1 MDRFKEFLRTKGLYI
16 AIGAGVLAFVGLMV
30 IYNYNTYKSEF
41 GLDKQTV
48 DLNSPEITEATG
60 QVADTKVEMPEA
72 TEANSDE
79 AVAGNTDAEDK
90 SAQMTGNPDAE
101 DESAQ
106 MTGNPGAADESEQMT
121 GKQDAADESA
131 QMTGNQSAKNA
142 QSTDAGKDV
151 TQMADGISDTEETS
165 SDGVIVDKDGVI
177 VANAYNE
184 GGALVW
190 PVEGEV
196 ILPFSMDTT
205 VYFKTLRSYRCNPG
219 ILIAAE
225 EGENVLA
232 AYEGVVESVSEDK
245 EHGTT
250 VTVIMGNGYK
260 AIYGQLMNVTVAEG
274 DTITTAQNIGEAAA
288 PSSYYT
294 EEGTHV
300 FFELMKNGVPINPI
314 ILMQ

>member
-16 AIGAGVLAFVGLMV
+16 AIGTGVLAFVGLMV

-41 GLDKQTV
+41 GVDKQAV
-48 DLNSPEITEATG
+48 DLNTPEITEATEE
-60 QVADTKVEMPEA
+60 VAEAKVEMPETA
-72 TEANSDE
+72 EANSDE
-79 AVAGNTDAEDK
+79 AVAGDTDADAGESQTAESADANDAGDRTEKTDDSQTAENTDED
-90 SAQMTGNPDAE
+90 SV
-101 DESAQ
+101 
-106 MTGNPGAADESEQMT
+106 
-121 GKQDAADESA
+121 
-131 QMTGNQSAKNA
+131 
-142 QSTDAGKDV
+142 QSTDNKN
-151 TQMADGISDTEETS
+151 TSDSKASSEETAQTD
-165 SDGVIVDKDGVI
+165 SDGVIVNEDGVI

-190 PVEGEV
+190 PVDGKV

-219 ILIAAE
+219 ILISAK

-232 AYEGVVESVSEDK
+232 AFEGVVESVSEDK

-250 VTVIMGNGYK
+250 VTVIMGNGFK

-274 DTITTAQNIGEAAA
+274 DTITTAQNIGEVAP

-300 FFELMKNGVPINPI
+300 FFELTKNDVPINPM

>member
-79 AVAGNTDAEDK
+79 AVAGNTDAED
-90 SAQMTGNPDAE
+90 
-101 DESAQ
+101 
-106 MTGNPGAADESEQMT
+106 
-121 GKQDAADESA
+121 ESA

-142 QSTDAGKDV
+142 QSTDGKDG
-151 TQMADGISDTEETS
+151 TQMADGIFDTEETS

-177 VANAYNE
+177 FANAYNE
-184 GGALVW
+184 GGAHVC
-190 PVEGEV
+190 PVEGDV
-196 ILPFSMDTT
+196 ILQFSLDTT

-260 AIYGQLMNVTVAEG
+260 AIYGQLMNVTVAKG

>member
-79 AVAGNTDAEDK
+79 AVAGNTDAED
-90 SAQMTGNPDAE
+90 
-101 DESAQ
+101 ES
-106 MTGNPGAADESEQMT
+106 T
-121 GKQDAADESA
+121 

-142 QSTDAGKDV
+142 QSTDGKDG
-151 TQMADGISDTEETS
+151 TQTADGISDTEETS

-260 AIYGQLMNVTVAEG
+260 AIYGQLMNVTVAKG

>member
-16 AIGAGVLAFVGLMV
+16 AIGTGVLAFVGLMV

-41 GLDKQTV
+41 GVDKQTV
-48 DLNSPEITEATG
+48 DLNAPEITETTE
-60 QVADTKVEMPEA
+60 QVAETKVEMPETA
-72 TEANSDE
+72 EANSDE
-79 AVAGNTDAEDK
+79 AVAGDTDADNQTAQEIAANEDAQSADTENSANESSQNTDTK
-90 SAQMTGNPDAE
+90 N
-101 DESAQ
+101 
-106 MTGNPGAADESEQMT
+106 
-121 GKQDAADESA
+121 DAA
-131 QMTGNQSAKNA
+131 Q
-142 QSTDAGKDV
+142 
-151 TQMADGISDTEETS
+151 ADDSNSETAETS
-165 SDGVIVDKDGVI
+165 SDGVIVNEDGVV

-190 PVEGEV
+190 PVDGKV
-196 ILPFSMDTT
+196 ILPYSMDTT

-219 ILIAAE
+219 ILIAAD

-250 VTVIMGNGYK
+250 VTVIMGNGFK

-274 DTITTAQNIGEAAA
+274 DTITTAQNIGEVAP

-300 FFELMKNGVPINPI
+300 FFELMKNGVPINPM

>member
-79 AVAGNTDAEDK
+79 AVAGNTDAED
-90 SAQMTGNPDAE
+90 
-101 DESAQ
+101 ESAQ
-106 MTGNPGAADESEQMT
+106 
-121 GKQDAADESA
+121 K
-131 QMTGNQSAKNA
+131 TGNQSAKNA

-151 TQMADGISDTEETS
+151 TQTADGISDTEETS

-260 AIYGQLMNVTVAEG
+260 AIYGQLMNVTVAKG

>member
-90 SAQMTGNPDAE
+90 SAQMTENPDAGDESAQMTGKQDAE

-106 MTGNPGAADESEQMT
+106 KTGNQGAE
-121 GKQDAADESA
+121 DESA
-131 QMTGNQSAKNA
+131 QKTGNQSAKNA
-142 QSTDAGKDV
+142 QSTDAGKDG
-151 TQMADGISDTEETS
+151 TQTADGISDTEETS

-190 PVEGEV
+190 PVDGEV

>member
-41 GLDKQTV
+41 GLAKQTV

-90 SAQMTGNPDAE
+90 SAQMTGNQDAE
-101 DESAQ
+101 AKSAQ
-106 MTGNPGAADESEQMT
+106 MTGNT
-121 GKQDAADESA
+121 DAEDESA

-142 QSTDAGKDV
+142 QSTDGKDG
-151 TQMADGISDTEETS
+151 TQMADGIFDTEETS

-260 AIYGQLMNVTVAEG
+260 AIYGQLMNVTVAKG

>member
-79 AVAGNTDAEDK
+79 AVAGNTDAED
-90 SAQMTGNPDAE
+90 
-101 DESAQ
+101 ESAQ
-106 MTGNPGAADESEQMT
+106 MTGNPG
-121 GKQDAADESA
+121 AADESA

-142 QSTDAGKDV
+142 QSTDAGKDG
-151 TQMADGISDTEETS
+151 TQTADGISDTEETS

>member
-1 MDRFKEFLRTKGLYI
+1 
-16 AIGAGVLAFVGLMV
+16 
-30 IYNYNTYKSEF
+30 
-41 GLDKQTV
+41 
-48 DLNSPEITEATG
+48 
-60 QVADTKVEMPEA
+60 
-72 TEANSDE
+72 
-79 AVAGNTDAEDK
+79 
-90 SAQMTGNPDAE
+90 
-101 DESAQ
+101 
-106 MTGNPGAADESEQMT
+106 
-121 GKQDAADESA
+121 
-131 QMTGNQSAKNA
+131 MTGNQSAKNA
-142 QSTDAGKDV
+142 QSTDGKDG
-151 TQMADGISDTEETS
+151 TQTADGISDTEETS

-260 AIYGQLMNVTVAEG
+260 AIYGQLMNVTVAKG

>member
-90 SAQMTGNPDAE
+90 SSQMTGNTDAE
-101 DESAQ
+101 DKSAQ
-106 MTGNPGAADESEQMT
+106 MTGNPGA
-121 GKQDAADESA
+121 
-131 QMTGNQSAKNA
+131 KNA
-142 QSTDAGKDV
+142 QSTDGKDG
-151 TQMADGISDTEETS
+151 TQTADGISDTEETS

-260 AIYGQLMNVTVAEG
+260 AIYGQLMNVTVAKG

>member
-16 AIGAGVLAFVGLMV
+16 AIGTGVLAFVGLMV

-41 GLDKQTV
+41 GVDKQTV
-48 DLNSPEITEATG
+48 DLNAPEVTETTE
-60 QVADTKVEMPEA
+60 QVAETKVEMPETA
-72 TEANSDE
+72 EANSDE
-79 AVAGNTDAEDK
+79 AVAGDTDADNQTAQEIAANEDAQ
-90 SAQMTGNPDAE
+90 SADTEN
-101 DESAQ
+101 S
-106 MTGNPGAADESEQMT
+106 ADESSQNT
-121 GKQDAADESA
+121 DTKNDATQADNSNSETA
-131 QMTGNQSAKNA
+131 
-142 QSTDAGKDV
+142 
-151 TQMADGISDTEETS
+151 ETS
-165 SDGVIVDKDGVI
+165 SDGVIVNEDGVV

-190 PVEGEV
+190 PVDGKV
-196 ILPFSMDTT
+196 ILPYSMDTT

-219 ILIAAE
+219 ILIAAD

-250 VTVIMGNGYK
+250 VTVIMGNGFK

-274 DTITTAQNIGEAAA
+274 DTITTAQNIGEVAP

-300 FFELMKNGVPINPI
+300 FFELMKNGVPINPM

>member
-16 AIGAGVLAFVGLMV
+16 AIGTGVLAFVGLMV

-41 GLDKQTV
+41 GLDKQAV
-48 DLNSPEITEATG
+48 DLNTPEITETTE
-60 QVADTKVEMPEA
+60 QVAETKVEPPETA
-72 TEANSDE
+72 EANSGD
-79 AVAGNTDAEDK
+79 AVAGNTDAQLAE
-90 SAQMTGNPDAE
+90 SNRAGESENQGTQAGNAQLEEKQNAGDSDAQNADAE
-101 DESAQ
+101 NSSDQAESS
-106 MTGNPGAADESEQMT
+106 NSET
-121 GKQDAADESA
+121 A
-131 QMTGNQSAKNA
+131 
-142 QSTDAGKDV
+142 
-151 TQMADGISDTEETS
+151 ETS
-165 SDGVIVDKDGVI
+165 SDGVIVNEDGIV

-190 PVEGEV
+190 PVEGKV
-196 ILPFSMDTT
+196 ILPYSMDTT

-225 EGENVLA
+225 EGENVLS

-250 VTVIMGNGYK
+250 VTVIMGNGFK

-274 DTITTAQNIGEAAA
+274 DTITTAQNIGEVAP

-300 FFELMKNGVPINPI
+300 FFELMKNGVPINPM

>member
-90 SAQMTGNPDAE
+90 SAQMTGNTDAE

-106 MTGNPGAADESEQMT
+106 MTGNPGA
-121 GKQDAADESA
+121 
-131 QMTGNQSAKNA
+131 KNA
-142 QSTDAGKDV
+142 QSTDGKDG
-151 TQMADGISDTEETS
+151 TQTADGTSDTEETS

-260 AIYGQLMNVTVAEG
+260 AIYGQLMNVTVAKG
-274 DTITTAQNIGEAAA
+274 DTITTAQNIGEVAA

>member
-16 AIGAGVLAFVGLMV
+16 AIGTGILAFVGLMV

-41 GLDKQTV
+41 GVDKQTV
-48 DLNSPEITEATG
+48 DLNAPEVTETTE
-60 QVADTKVEMPEA
+60 QVAETKVEMPETA
-72 TEANSDE
+72 EANSDE
-79 AVAGNTDAEDK
+79 AVAGNTDAELADSSDNRNTDDA
-90 SAQMTGNPDAE
+90 SAQSGEN
-101 DESAQ
+101 S
-106 MTGNPGAADESEQMT
+106 
-121 GKQDAADESA
+121 
-131 QMTGNQSAKNA
+131 NA
-142 QSTDAGKDV
+142 QSTSSENARTRESNTAQNTDKSSV
-151 TQMADGISDTEETS
+151 QSTENQNTSDNSKASPEETAETS
-165 SDGVIVDKDGVI
+165 SDGVIVNEDGVV

-190 PVEGEV
+190 PVDGKV
-196 ILPFSMDTT
+196 ILPYSMDTT

-219 ILIAAE
+219 ILIAAD

-250 VTVIMGNGYK
+250 VTVIMGNGFK

-274 DTITTAQNIGEAAA
+274 DTITTAQNIGEVAP

-300 FFELMKNGVPINPI
+300 FFELMKNGVPINPM

>member
-16 AIGAGVLAFVGLMV
+16 AIGTGVLAFVGLMV

-41 GLDKQTV
+41 GVDKQTV
-48 DLNSPEITEATG
+48 DLNAPEVTETTE
-60 QVADTKVEMPEA
+60 QVAETKVEIHGRYVLGEMPETA
-72 TEANSDE
+72 EANSDE
-79 AVAGNTDAEDK
+79 AVAGDTDADNQTAQEIAANEDAQSVDTEN
-90 SAQMTGNPDAE
+90 SAN
-101 DESAQ
+101 ESAQ
-106 MTGNPGAADESEQMT
+106 NTDEST
-121 GKQDAADESA
+121 SDS
-131 QMTGNQSAKNA
+131 NA
-142 QSTDAGKDV
+142 SSEATA
-151 TQMADGISDTEETS
+151 ETS
-165 SDGVIVDKDGVI
+165 SDGVIVNEDGVV

-184 GGALVW
+184 GGTLVW
-190 PVEGEV
+190 PVDGKV
-196 ILPFSMDTT
+196 ILPYSMDTT

-219 ILIAAE
+219 ILIAAD

-250 VTVIMGNGYK
+250 VTVIMGNGFK

-274 DTITTAQNIGEAAA
+274 DTITTAQNIGEVAP

-300 FFELMKNGVPINPI
+300 FFELMKNGVPINPM

>member
-90 SAQMTGNPDAE
+90 SAQMTGNTDAEDKSAQMTGNQDAEDKSAQMTGNTDAE

-106 MTGNPGAADESEQMT
+106 MTGNE
-121 GKQDAADESA
+121 
-131 QMTGNQSAKNA
+131 SAKNA
-142 QSTDAGKDV
+142 QSTDAANGE
-151 TQMADGISDTEETS
+151 TQTADGISDTEETS

-260 AIYGQLMNVTVAEG
+260 AIYGQLMNVTVAKG

>member
-16 AIGAGVLAFVGLMV
+16 AIGTGVLAFVGLMV

-41 GLDKQTV
+41 GVDKPAV
-48 DLNSPEITEATG
+48 DLNTPEITETTE
-60 QVADTKVEMPEA
+60 QVAETKVEPPEA
-72 TEANSDE
+72 AQANSGD
-79 AVAGNTDAEDK
+79 AVAGNTDAQLTDSGNAEESNSQATEAG
-90 SAQMTGNPDAE
+90 SAQSEEKQNAGDSDVQNTDAE
-101 DESAQ
+101 NS
-106 MTGNPGAADESEQMT
+106 SEQ
-121 GKQDAADESA
+121 AESS
-131 QMTGNQSAKNA
+131 N
-142 QSTDAGKDV
+142 
-151 TQMADGISDTEETS
+151 TETAETS
-165 SDGVIVDKDGVI
+165 SDGVIVNEDGIV

-190 PVEGEV
+190 PVEGNV
-196 ILPFSMDTT
+196 ILPYSMDTT

-225 EGENVLA
+225 EGENVLS

-250 VTVIMGNGYK
+250 VTVIMGNGFK
-260 AIYGQLMNVTVAEG
+260 AVYGQLMNVTVAEG
-274 DTITTAQNIGEAAA
+274 DTITTAQNIGEVA
-288 PSSYYT
+288 PPRSYYT

-300 FFELMKNGVPINPI
+300 FFELLKNGVPINPM

>member
-90 SAQMTGNPDAE
+90 SAQMTGNQDAE

-106 MTGNPGAADESEQMT
+106 KTGNQSAE
-121 GKQDAADESA
+121 DESA
-131 QMTGNQSAKNA
+131 QKTGNQGAEDESAQKTGNQSAKNA

-151 TQMADGISDTEETS
+151 TQTADGISDTEETS

>member
-16 AIGAGVLAFVGLMV
+16 AIGTGVLAFVGLMV

-41 GLDKQTV
+41 GVDKPAV
-48 DLNSPEITEATG
+48 DLNTPEITETTE
-60 QVADTKVEMPEA
+60 QVAETKVEPPETA
-72 TEANSDE
+72 EANSGD
-79 AVAGNTDAEDK
+79 AGAGNTDAQLTDSGNAEESNNQATEAG
-90 SAQMTGNPDAE
+90 SAQSEEKQNAGDSDVQNTDAE
-101 DESAQ
+101 NS
-106 MTGNPGAADESEQMT
+106 SEQ
-121 GKQDAADESA
+121 AESS
-131 QMTGNQSAKNA
+131 N
-142 QSTDAGKDV
+142 
-151 TQMADGISDTEETS
+151 TETAETS
-165 SDGVIVDKDGVI
+165 SDGVIVNEDGIV

-184 GGALVW
+184 GGTLVW
-190 PVEGEV
+190 PVEGKV
-196 ILPFSMDTT
+196 ILPYSMDTT

-225 EGENVLA
+225 EGENVLS

-250 VTVIMGNGYK
+250 VTVIMGNGFK
-260 AIYGQLMNVTVAEG
+260 AVYGQLMNVTVAEG
-274 DTITTAQNIGEAAA
+274 DTITTAQNIGEVAP

-300 FFELMKNGVPINPI
+300 FFELMKNGVPINPM

>member
-90 SAQMTGNPDAE
+90 SAQMTGNTDAE
-101 DESAQ
+101 
-106 MTGNPGAADESEQMT
+106 
-121 GKQDAADESA
+121 DESA

-142 QSTDAGKDV
+142 QSTDGKDG
-151 TQMADGISDTEETS
+151 TQMADGIFDTEETS

-260 AIYGQLMNVTVAEG
+260 AIYGQLMNVTVAKG